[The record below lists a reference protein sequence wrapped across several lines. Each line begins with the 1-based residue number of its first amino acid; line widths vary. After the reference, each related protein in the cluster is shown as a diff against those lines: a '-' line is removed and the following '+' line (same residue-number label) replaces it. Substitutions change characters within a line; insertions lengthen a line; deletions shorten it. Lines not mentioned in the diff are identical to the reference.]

1 MFKTSERLFLH
12 LISCFKTFFMT
23 KQNSTRTVKLHGKY
37 RALTRNWNYSPGK
50 EVPWLNVSGV
60 WLKELGFNIGDTVRI
75 TTREKLLII
84 EPLEAAAQTQQ
95 EYKTAL
101 QEVKQT
107 LKKLAQ

>member
-1 MFKTSERLFLH
+1 MA
-12 LISCFKTFFMT
+12 
-23 KQNSTRTVKLHGKY
+23 KQTDKRTVKLHSKY
-37 RALTRNWNYSPGK
+37 RALTRSWNYSPGK
-50 EVPWLNVSGV
+50 TVPWLNVSGL
-60 WLKELGFNIGDTVRI
+60 WLKNAGFNIGDRVSI

-84 EPLEAAAQTQQ
+84 EPLEAEAQTAH